1 MSRNSPSGDASLRFE
16 RGSRLLVGFV
26 AVVAAFLTVWQG
38 LVAPALRDA
47 VGLSVADPWRI
58 ALVAIP
64 GAVLFGLGWGV
75 VRLEGVRLRDV
86 GLSWA
91 HARSGLLWFAGIAV
105 ALNGSLVL
113 VTVAVGGTLE
123 LGYADLTPPL
133 IAVTAVVY
141 WVFVGIGEEL
151 VARAYV
157 QNKLVALLGGG
168 RSRGRKALGVVLA
181 AAVFALWHVPQR
193 LVVAGLEPAQL
204 PGNLLVLFV
213 VALAFGLV
221 YELTRNV
228 VFTGLV
234 HGALDFPPIAVSVFY
249 DGGATWVQ
257 ALLLVAIVAP
267 FLVGTWAYRRWA
279 RNHRKTD
286 FRPQVAG

>member
-1 MSRNSPSGDASLRFE
+1 
-16 RGSRLLVGFV
+16 
-26 AVVAAFLTVWQG
+26 
-38 LVAPALRDA
+38 
-47 VGLSVADPWRI
+47 
-58 ALVAIP
+58 
-64 GAVLFGLGWGV
+64 
-75 VRLEGVRLRDV
+75 
-86 GLSWA
+86 
-91 HARSGLLWFAGIAV
+91 
-105 ALNGSLVL
+105 VL
-113 VTVAVGGTLE
+113 VTVSVGGTLE
-123 LGYADLTPPL
+123 PGYADLTPPL

-168 RSRGRKALGVVLA
+168 RSRGRKALGIALA

-193 LVVAGLEPAQL
+193 LVVADLEPAEL

-267 FLVGTWAYRRWA
+267 FLLGTWAYRRWA
-279 RNHRKTD
+279 RNHRETD
-286 FRPQVAG
+286 FRPQVAV